1 MKIFLNFFGL
11 ICCDFSQFH
20 RKNPENTRA
29 RMEHFSKFHFGFWK
43 GHLVVEPSVD
53 KNQKSRDKNGP
64 LDGYRARIYRRQLQ
78 SMIDNLTIGPGHI
91 EVKTSIARY
100 ENASKFTP
108 EPKRSTKRRNLFKKY
123 HDNSA

>member
-11 ICCDFSQFH
+11 ICCDFSHFH

-29 RMEHFSKFHFGFWK
+29 RMEHFSKFYFGFWK
-43 GHLVVEPSVD
+43 GHLVVEPSG
-53 KNQKSRDKNGP
+53 KENLKSRDKNGP

-91 EVKTSIARY
+91 EVKTSNARY

-123 HDNSA
+123 HDTSA

>member
-1 MKIFLNFFGL
+1 MSNFFGF
-11 ICCDFSQFH
+11 IYGDFSHFH

-29 RMEHFSKFHFGFWK
+29 RIKHFSKFHFGFWN
-43 GHLVVEPSVD
+43 GHLVVEPSGK
-53 KNQKSRDKNGP
+53 KNPKPRDKNGP
-64 LDGYRARIYRRQLQ
+64 LDSYRARMYRRQLQ

-91 EVKTSIARY
+91 EVKTSNVRY

-123 HDNSA
+123 HDKSV

>member
-1 MKIFLNFFGL
+1 MKIFLKFFGL
-11 ICCDFSQFH
+11 ICCDFSHFH

-43 GHLVVEPSVD
+43 GHLVVEPSCE
-53 KNQKSRDKNGP
+53 KNQKSRYKNGP

-91 EVKTSIARY
+91 EVKTSNARY

-123 HDNSA
+123 HDKSA